1 MEINDDMI
9 RVVKC
14 FTPQATVDPSLL
26 FFVAIMS
33 KKIAVYSND
42 T

>member
-9 RVVKC
+9 GVVKC
-14 FTPQATVDPSLL
+14 FTTQATVDPALL
-26 FFVAIMS
+26 FFVAIMLN
-33 KKIAVYSND
+33 KNGVYSND